1 MPKRILALLI
11 VAALGGAS
19 SALKARDSGLDGVH
33 FGRLNISGGMG
44 HKNRSDVRKDNRYCR
59 QDSDCG
65 LYGCRYL
72 WQTANACH

>member
-1 MPKRILALLI
+1 MSKRILTLLI

-33 FGRLNISGGMG
+33 FGRLNISSGMR
-44 HKNRSDVRKDNRYCR
+44 HKIRSDVRKDHQCR

-65 LYGCRYL
+65 LYDCRYL
-72 WQTANACH
+72 WQAANACH